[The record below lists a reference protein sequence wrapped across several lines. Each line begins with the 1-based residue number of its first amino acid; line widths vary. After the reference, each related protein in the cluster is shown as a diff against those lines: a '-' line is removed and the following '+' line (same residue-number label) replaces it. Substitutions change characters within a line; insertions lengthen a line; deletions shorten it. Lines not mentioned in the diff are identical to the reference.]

1 MKKAAIFDLNGVLIV
16 SPLLSDRFRD
26 VYGVPPEKFLPALKI
41 AMAQVRAPG
50 AGPLYQY
57 WKPHL
62 DEWGIQMNE
71 QEFLKF
77 WFIAESANVPMVNLL
92 RELKAKG
99 VRLFVLSNNM
109 SERAEYYK
117 QNFPFLDELF
127 EKVYYSWQTGF
138 IKPDP
143 RCYELVLNENALA
156 PQDCVYFDDSKDNV
170 AVAESM
176 GIESYLFTG
185 VENARELMTGKAQVL

>member
-1 MKKAAIFDLNGVLIV
+1 MKKAIIFDLNGVLIV

-26 VYGVPPEKFLPALKI
+26 EYGVPPGKFLPVLKQ

-50 AGPLYQY
+50 AAALYTY

-62 DEWGIQMNE
+62 DEWGIKMSE
-71 QEFLKF
+71 QEFLDF
-77 WFIAESANVPMVNLL
+77 WFVAEKENTPMVDLV
-92 RELKAKG
+92 RELKGKG
-99 VRLFVLSNNM
+99 LRLFILSNNL

-117 QNFPFLDELF
+117 KNFSFLEELF
-127 EKVYYSWQTGF
+127 EKIYYSWQTGF

-143 RCYELVLNENALA
+143 RCFELVLKESGLSA
-156 PQDCVYFDDSKDNV
+156 DDFVYFDDSKENV
-170 AVAESM
+170 AVAQGL

-185 VENARELMTGKAQVL
+185 AEGVRQTLKL